1 MDENHAL
8 IEAEL
13 GLGSPLRERDQISDS
28 MDSRYQHL
36 KIEGC
41 ENRKG
46 ELQLS
51 IEDPLIKERKVEG
64 TRGVDWVGD
73 KGKR

>member
-28 MDSRYQHL
+28 MGL
-36 KIEGC
+36 WI
-41 ENRKG
+41 
-46 ELQLS
+46 LATS
-51 IEDPLIKERKVEG
+51 I
-64 TRGVDWVGD
+64 
-73 KGKR
+73 